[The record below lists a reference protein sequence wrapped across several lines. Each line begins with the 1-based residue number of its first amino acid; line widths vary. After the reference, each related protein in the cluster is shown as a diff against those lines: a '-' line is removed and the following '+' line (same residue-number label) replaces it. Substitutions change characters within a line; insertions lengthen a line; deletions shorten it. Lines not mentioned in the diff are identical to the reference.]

1 MFVYMFACQE
11 KRMRTKTYT
20 QIFTEQAVVYYI
32 LYCPLIKT
40 GGGEG
45 AGGFCLTD
53 KIC

>member
-11 KRMRTKTYT
+11 KRMRTKTYK